1 MLYGINASNNQKGTT
16 EMTYFRTQARLTV
29 QKVKKKKAIVVG
41 SYCHVKEQIK
51 EQISQYAKISI
62 LAITC
67 RNCRHAA
74 IA

>member
-1 MLYGINASNNQKGTT
+1 MLYGINASNNRKGTT
-16 EMTYFRTQARLTV
+16 ELTYFCTQARLTV

-41 SYCHVKEQIK
+41 SYCHVKEQI
-51 EQISQYAKISI
+51 SQYAKISI

-74 IA
+74 MA